1 MSVNV
6 KRILGDKDY
15 TVIDAKGHILG
26 RLSSKIAK
34 RLIYGENIVIVNAE
48 KAVVT
53 GKRSM
58 NLNKYIEKS
67 ERGSQESGPYF
78 PKHPENIFKRTVRGM
93 LPWKNRRGRA
103 AFEGLKVFIGVPE
116 ELKDMQF
123 EYIDDALMEKVSK
136 TDRYVT
142 LGEISKYLGS
152 KVIA

>member
-6 KRILGDKDY
+6 RRILGDEDY

-34 RLIYGENIVIVNAE
+34 RLVNGENIVIVNAE
-48 KAVVT
+48 KAVIT
-53 GKRSM
+53 GQRSM

-93 LPWKNRRGRA
+93 LPWKSRRGRE
-103 AFEGLKVFIGVPE
+103 AFKGLKVFIGVPE

-123 EYIDDALMEKVSK
+123 ERIDDALMEKVSK

-142 LGEISKYLGS
+142 LGEVSKYLGS
-152 KVIA
+152 KVVS

>member
-6 KRILGDKDY
+6 KRILGDESY

-34 RLIYGENIVIVNAE
+34 RLINGENIVIINAE
-48 KAVVT
+48 KAVIT
-53 GKRSM
+53 GQRSM
-58 NLNKYIEKS
+58 NLNKYVEKS

-78 PKHPENIFKRTVRGM
+78 PRHPESIFKRTVRGM
-93 LPWKNRRGRA
+93 LPWKSRRGRE
-103 AFEGLKVFIGVPE
+103 AFKRLKVFIDVPE
-116 ELKDMQF
+116 ELRDMQF

-136 TDRYVT
+136 TDRYIT
-142 LGEISKYLGS
+142 LGEVSKYLGS